1 MNNIQQVE
9 SLLFVSGDEGIS
21 LQMICDATGF
31 ERPATLLLLEK
42 LAKKYQN
49 DPESSIELRDNNQ
62 IYRLVTKSE
71 MASIVKRYFEAPLS
85 TSLSNASLE
94 TLAIIAYKQPIT
106 RVEVDQVRGVNSTG
120 SIQRLLVRDLIEEL
134 GRKDEAGR
142 PIVYGTTDSFLNYFD
157 LKEIKDL
164 PQLKEIE
171 DLASDDQVT
180 GDLFLQ
186 AFNDREKKL
195 GLEPSEKIPEIEQN
209 KPTEDSML
217 EEE

>member
-1 MNNIQQVE
+1 MTNIQQVE
-9 SLLFVSGDEGIS
+9 SLLFVAGDEGIS

-31 ERPATLLLLEK
+31 DRPATLLLLEK
-42 LAKKYQN
+42 LANSYRDN
-49 DPESSIELRDNNQ
+49 PDSAIELRDNDQ

-71 MASIVKRYFEAPLS
+71 LADVVKRYFEAPLS

-120 SIQRLLVRDLIEEL
+120 SIQRLLLRDLIQEQ

-142 PIVYGTTDSFLNYFD
+142 PILYGTTNSFLNYFN
-157 LKEIKDL
+157 LKTIQDL
-164 PQLKEIE
+164 PQLKEVEALMNDSQI
-171 DLASDDQVT
+171 T

-195 GLEPSEKIPEIEQN
+195 GLEPSQDLPEIDKSN
-209 KPTEDSML
+209 L
-217 EEE
+217 ESLNEE

>member
-1 MNNIQQVE
+1 MTNIQQVE
-9 SLLFVSGDEGIS
+9 SLLFVAGDEGIS

-31 ERPATLLLLEK
+31 DRPATLLLLEK
-42 LAKKYQN
+42 LSNSYRDNPDSA
-49 DPESSIELRDNNQ
+49 IELRDNDQ

-71 MASIVKRYFEAPLS
+71 LAEVVKRYFEAPLS

-106 RVEVDQVRGVNSTG
+106 RVEIDQVRGVNSTG
-120 SIQRLLVRDLIEEL
+120 SIQRLLVRDLIQEQ

-142 PIVYGTTDSFLNYFD
+142 PILYGTTNSFLNYFN
-157 LKEIKDL
+157 LKTIQDL
-164 PQLKEIE
+164 PQLKEVEALMNDSQI
-171 DLASDDQVT
+171 T

-195 GLEPSEKIPEIEQN
+195 GLEPSQDLPEIDKSN
-209 KPTEDSML
+209 L
-217 EEE
+217 ESLNEE

>member
-1 MNNIQQVE
+1 MNNVQQVE
-9 SLLFVSGDEGIS
+9 SLLFVAGDEGIS

-71 MASIVKRYFEAPLS
+71 LASIVKRYFEAPLS

-106 RVEVDQVRGVNSTG
+106 RVEIDQVRGVNSTG
-120 SIQRLLVRDLIEEL
+120 SIQRLLVRDLIEEQ

-142 PIVYGTTDSFLNYFD
+142 PILYGTTDSFLNYFD
-157 LKEIKDL
+157 LKTIEDL
-164 PQLKEIE
+164 PELKEID
-171 DLASDDQVT
+171 DLVNDDQVT

-186 AFNDREKKL
+186 AFNDREKKI
-195 GLEPSEKIPEIEQN
+195 GLEPSDKIPKI
-209 KPTEDSML
+209 DSDSAL